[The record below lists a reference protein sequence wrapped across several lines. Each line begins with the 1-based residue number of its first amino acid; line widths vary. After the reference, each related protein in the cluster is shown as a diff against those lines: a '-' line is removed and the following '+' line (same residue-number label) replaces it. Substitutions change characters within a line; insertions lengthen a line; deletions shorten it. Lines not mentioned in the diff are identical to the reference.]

1 MRADMKRAALTAI
14 GAVLCI
20 APPAVTTLI
29 YFPAWVE
36 KSSTSTI
43 SGLSLFLLLLSI
55 IPLFKMLKG
64 FFATPSA
71 PVLWAVVLV
80 FAALFRSII
89 DQICVIAFVGV
100 VSSLVGMVVFKQ
112 RDKYNDG
119 E

>member
-1 MRADMKRAALTAI
+1 MRADMKKAALTAI

-20 APPAVTTLI
+20 APPAITTLV

-36 KSSTSTI
+36 KSSASTV

-55 IPLFKMLKG
+55 IKMLKG

-71 PVLWAVVLV
+71 PVLWGVVLV
-80 FAALFRSII
+80 FAFLFRSII

-100 VSSLVGMVVFKQ
+100 ISSLVAMVVFKQ
-112 RDKYNDG
+112 RDKYNSNNEG
-119 E
+119 